1 MVFSAFRGN
10 NCVFPFI
17 FKKYNPINDNVKIVI
32 AWRKVARQTIN
43 KNGNLEMNRWRS
55 ERVGVTM
62 TYASKIWSEHD
73 SMMKFMFVS
82 VPSFI

>member
-1 MVFSAFRGN
+1 MVFSAFTGN
-10 NCVFPFI
+10 SCVFPFI

-55 ERVGVTM
+55 DRVGVTM

-73 SMMKFMFVS
+73 SIMKFMFVS
-82 VPSFI
+82 APSFI